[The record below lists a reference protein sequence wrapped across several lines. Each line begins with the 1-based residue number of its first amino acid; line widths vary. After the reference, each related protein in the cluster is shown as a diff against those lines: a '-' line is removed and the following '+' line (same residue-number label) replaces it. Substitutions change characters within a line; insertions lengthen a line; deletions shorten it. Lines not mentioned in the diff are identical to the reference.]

1 MVNNA
6 VDTFLQISI
15 EKNMIKG
22 ENDLKISF
30 VRDKIVRK
38 MVLKRIYHF
47 LMVTENKSS
56 QW

>member
-22 ENDLKISF
+22 ENNRKISF

-38 MVLKRIYHF
+38 NGF
-47 LMVTENKSS
+47 
-56 QW
+56 